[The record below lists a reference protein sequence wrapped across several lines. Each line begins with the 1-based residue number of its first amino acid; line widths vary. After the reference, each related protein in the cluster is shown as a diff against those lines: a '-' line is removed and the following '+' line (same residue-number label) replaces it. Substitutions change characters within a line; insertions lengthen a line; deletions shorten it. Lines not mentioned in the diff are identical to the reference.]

1 MVDAEA
7 DTNCWPPN
15 VAEADRE
22 AEAGEE
28 VFIVGAP
35 LSAPRVRHAE
45 PVTAT
50 PIIIIK
56 LKFSRLWWY
65 LFALKCEEVNHA
77 SKLGS

>member
-45 PVTAT
+45 PV
-50 PIIIIK
+50 
-56 LKFSRLWWY
+56 
-65 LFALKCEEVNHA
+65 N
-77 SKLGS
+77 